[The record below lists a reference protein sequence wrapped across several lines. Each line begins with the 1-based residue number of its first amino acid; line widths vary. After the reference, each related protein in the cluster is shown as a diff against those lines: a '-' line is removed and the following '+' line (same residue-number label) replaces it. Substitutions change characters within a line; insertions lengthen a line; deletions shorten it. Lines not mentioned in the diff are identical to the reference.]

1 MREWITPRLKIA
13 VVAACILALGGFY
26 LTGNYL
32 YSPCQDTLAFSA
44 PVVDMNVSYES
55 STGAIDVTYHSGD
68 ELTAELTEGLSLVIL
83 DSETDAKS
91 TYSLAN
97 SSADFPITPGRTFHL
112 TNATVNN
119 QPLTLGDEIVVVL
132 HTHETPLP
140 GYCRNSRTDNTL
152 RFGTGRITVE
162 QGDVAQNVSTTTA
175 Q

>member
-1 MREWITPRLKIA
+1 MRDWATPRLKIV
-13 VVAACILALGGFY
+13 VVAACILVLGGLY
-26 LTGNYL
+26 LTGNYPA
-32 YSPCQDTLAFSA
+32 SPCQDTLAFSA
-44 PVVDMNVSYES
+44 PVADMNVSYDS

-68 ELTAELTEGLSLVIL
+68 ELTAELTENLSLVIH
-83 DSETDAKS
+83 DFETRATS

-97 SSADFPITPGRTFHL
+97 SSADFPITPGRTFRL

-119 QPLTLGDEIVVVL
+119 QSLTPGDEIIVVL

-152 RFGTGRITVE
+152 RLGIGRMTIE
-162 QGDVAQNVSTTTA
+162 QGDVTQNVSTTTT